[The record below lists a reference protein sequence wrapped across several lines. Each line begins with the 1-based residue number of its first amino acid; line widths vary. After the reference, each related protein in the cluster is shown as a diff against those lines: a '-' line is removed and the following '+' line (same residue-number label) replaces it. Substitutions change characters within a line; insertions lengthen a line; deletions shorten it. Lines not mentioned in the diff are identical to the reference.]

1 MEEDFV
7 YDGVTMKCLNPE
19 AIPIFKKNLAKLIL
33 KLSKIDIDEEAS
45 ETNFSHYED

>member
-33 KLSKIDIDEEAS
+33 KLSKIDIDEEDS
-45 ETNFSHYED
+45 DEESS